1 MTLTLVTKS
10 GEREGGPRELCIE
23 MFKRAIKH
31 CWDTDAECNMNK
43 ATVEPTN
50 MWVCD
55 CMMKAALAIYYSLI
69 TVVFIPYSHHKS
81 VHLSL
86 FLIKLPSF
94 FSYSNSK

>member
-10 GEREGGPRELCIE
+10 GERERERTKGRELCIE

-31 CWDTDAECNMNK
+31 CWDTDEACNMNK

-55 CMMKAALAIYYSLI
+55 CMMKAALAI
-69 TVVFIPYSHHKS
+69 
-81 VHLSL
+81 
-86 FLIKLPSF
+86 
-94 FSYSNSK
+94 